1 MGKPNF
7 SDEFKRD
14 AVAQITE
21 RGYPVAEVSERL
33 GVSQHSLYAW
43 KRQLAKVVSGD
54 ASKDAYVK
62 ARYSKHYRVTA
73 EDLAWLA
80 QRIEEL
86 GQAIHAVCAERIT
99 RLEQDAAAETAKG

>member
-21 RGYPVAEVSERL
+21 RGYRVADVSQRL

-43 KRQLAKVVSGD
+43 KRQHARQVSGD
-54 ASKDAYVK
+54 AGKDAEG
-62 ARYSKHYRVTA
+62 ACREEEPIHRGADCLRAEAGRDRYA
-73 EDLAWLA
+73 
-80 QRIEEL
+80 
-86 GQAIHAVCAERIT
+86 GGGG
-99 RLEQDAAAETAKG
+99 DAD